1 MLIRCFEL
9 TPKSLRKDFLTP
21 LGNENKVFYGEKTF
35 PAIRILPGQM
45 RQFQKLA
52 STYTWNRFRGK
63 KERRVM
69 LEHIL
74 PQMAEGPLK
83 NSVPE
88 TLNRIGKLLW
98 HFRIKKKTYF
108 SCVSKHCVFVLWTV
122 LHQAWHILILGST
135 FTIQGKLRQDL
146 YYILSTKNQED
157 RAVAAECTSR

>member
-52 STYTWNRFRGK
+52 STYTWNRFGGK

-88 TLNRIGKLLW
+88 TLNRIRKLLW
-98 HFRIKKKTYF
+98 YFRIKKTYL
-108 SCVSKHCVFVLWTV
+108 SCVFVLWI
-122 LHQAWHILILGST
+122 LLYQAWHILILGST

-157 RAVAAECTSR
+157 RAVAAVCTSR